1 MGGFQVSEDVLVK
14 MLGSLALER
23 PVRALLDLLQGEAKG
38 LPQCCNLVTVE
49 PERRFVTAD
58 DPVECIW
65 ILLQGKVKAKE
76 EYPSGDVYV
85 FRKFTAPEVFGEMEA
100 LADLATF
107 RATLVSETRCTFLV
121 LPVPVYVEILKSNPR
136 YLYTRAKFI
145 LKNVLAVQKSHRL
158 YMRLEAA
165 DRIKLYFVQYYRMH
179 GGKGQCLLRLTRQQL
194 ADETGYSV
202 RTINLVIR
210 ELKEAQLIT
219 QRGHTIA
226 IDHEQYEKL
235 LAGLDDLVTATALD
249 AMLPV

>member
-1 MGGFQVSEDVLVK
+1 MKPNALWVLRTGVC
-14 MLGSLALER
+14 G
-23 PVRALLDLLQGEAKG
+23 
-38 LPQCCNLVTVE
+38 
-49 PERRFVTAD
+49 
-58 DPVECIW
+58 
-65 ILLQGKVKAKE
+65 
-76 EYPSGDVYV
+76 
-85 FRKFTAPEVFGEMEA
+85 
-100 LADLATF
+100 
-107 RATLVSETRCTFLV
+107 
-121 LPVPVYVEILKSNPR
+121 ILKATR
-136 YLYTRAKFI
+136 YLYTRASSYSRTCWRYRKPS
-145 LKNVLAVQKSHRL
+145 AVYGR
-158 YMRLEAA
+158 AA

-202 RTINLVIR
+202 KTINRVIR

>member
-1 MGGFQVSEDVLVK
+1 MVK

-107 RATLVSETRCTFLV
+107 RATLVSETKCTFLV

-136 YLYTRAKFI
+136 YLYRAP
-145 LKNVLAVQKSHRL
+145 SS
-158 YMRLEAA
+158 
-165 DRIKLYFVQYYRMH
+165 
-179 GGKGQCLLRLTRQQL
+179 
-194 ADETGYSV
+194 YS
-202 RTINLVIR
+202 RTCWR
-210 ELKEAQLIT
+210 CRK
-219 QRGHTIA
+219 A
-226 IDHEQYEKL
+226 IGCICAWKQP
-235 LAGLDDLVTATALD
+235 TASSSTSSNTTACMEER
-249 AMLPV
+249 ASVSCGSPGSSWPMKRAIQ